1 MGSASNVQKIL
12 HAYVR
17 RAGNPHV
24 GLDVL
29 DEFALRFARRFSQ
42 DQPDLVPFLGEERE
56 HHLHDGLAELE
67 KAEAVTLERSED
79 GVLASVYYRSFFAT
93 EIVRWYRKMSD
104 DRELPF
110 PSEEHLETSLPSGL
124 VRSVEVADSLMHFL
138 ESEEE
143 PLTQILQLKFPSGIR
158 EVITTVKLLQQ
169 EMLPLVIA
177 KIRDYLRNGRNASYM
192 ETRLRSVFPKQEML
206 VHEQIESAQTR
217 PDDTVK
223 VIREPNEFQFH
234 LWTQLSSLIIKEL
247 SEKTEKL
254 DVEHGFCQA
263 AYILGYYA
271 VFYKGRHRN
280 EQKREETHRML
291 AAALQKPPYT
301 FTAQDVLNLTDEK
314 GVALTKRVERDE
326 IMHWLDDMLKRP
338 SRDTISEL
346 VTINTPEKN
355 GLMIHSAQYVPL
367 LLRQVKAAGPVIAR
381 GLTNEMYQVLFDE
394 RDEAWVHDDLA
405 FERKVEE
412 RTREEFHLLYGMA
425 NFETLFLVVD
435 GQDLPDGQE
444 TAALSLIDA
453 NNKRMRSWT
462 QILQLSREGIYRE
475 ARLRLPVWMLIPIVR
490 GLVRLF
496 RHMFSSPASRRERQ
510 QKANSASRS
519 GSTAGS
525 AVEGTSPV
533 AQEAKKKQFRES
545 LEIMQQAYLDAG
557 ETPDQ
562 KLKKL
567 RQQWNPLL
575 DPVAADNLVEDV
587 NSLCRDTLR
596 RMRYTRSLTAPD
608 ASRIGELATRIAG
621 NSAFQ
626 RINRR
631 KAFETYLKLYMLTIL
646 SRSV

>member
-1 MGSASNVQKIL
+1 MGAASNVQKIL

-24 GLDVL
+24 GYDLL

-42 DQPDLVPFLGEERE
+42 DQPDLVPILGDERE
-56 HHLHDGLAELE
+56 RHLQEGLAELE
-67 KAEAVTLERSED
+67 KAEAVTLERSDE
-79 GVLASVYYRSFFAT
+79 GALTTVYYRSFFST

-104 DRELPF
+104 DKELPF
-110 PSEEHLETSLPSGL
+110 PSEDHLETTLPTGL
-124 VRSVEVADSLMHFL
+124 VRSVDVADNLMHFL

-143 PLTQILQLKFPSGIR
+143 PLTQILLLKFPAGIR
-158 EVITTVKLLQQ
+158 EVVTTVKLLQQ

-263 AYILGYYA
+263 AYLLGYYA

-280 EQKREETHRML
+280 EQKREETHRL
-291 AAALQKPPYT
+291 LDAALQKPPYA
-301 FTAQDVLNLTDEK
+301 FTAQDILSMTDDK
-314 GVALTKRVERDE
+314 GVPLTKRVDRDE
-326 IMHWLDDMLKRP
+326 IMRWLDDMLKRP
-338 SRDTISEL
+338 NRETISEL
-346 VTINTPEKN
+346 VTVNTPEKK

-367 LLRQVKAAGPVIAR
+367 LLRQVKAASPVIAR
-381 GLTNEMYQVLFDE
+381 GLTNEMYKVLFDE

-405 FERKVEE
+405 FDRKVEE

-435 GQDLPDGQE
+435 GQELPEGQE
-444 TAALSLIDA
+444 AAALSLIDSA
-453 NNKRMRSWT
+453 NKRMRSWT
-462 QILQLSREGIYRE
+462 QMLQLSRESIYKE
-475 ARLRLPVWMLIPIVR
+475 ARLRLPAWMLIPIVR
-490 GLVRLF
+490 GIVRLF
-496 RHMFSSPASRRERQ
+496 RHMFSSPEDRRARKQAASGTTQ
-510 QKANSASRS
+510 ASSPS
-519 GSTAGS
+519 GSEPGS
-525 AVEGTSPV
+525 A
-533 AQEAKKKQFRES
+533 AAREAKKKQFRES

-596 RMRYTRSLTAPD
+596 RMRYTKTLAAPD
-608 ASRIGELATRIAG
+608 AQRIAELATRIAG

-631 KAFETYLKLYMLTIL
+631 KAFESYLKLYMLTLL